1 MRIHMA
7 AGLVAA
13 LVLGAAA
20 TTGAQQ
26 PDFSGSWQLDRDAS
40 VLPQR
45 PEGGGRRVGRLF
57 GRGEQTVRGPAE
69 TLVVTQTSD
78 TLFVEQRREDG
89 SQTLR
94 YRLDGS
100 SSVNP
105 MPRGE
110 LTTTSRWDG
119 ATIVTEG
126 TQDIPRLLRDISI
139 PLTERRSLS
148 ADGRTMTVEST
159 RTMPFGD
166 VAVTLVYRKELP

>member
-1 MRIHMA
+1 MRNVA
-7 AGLVAA
+7 LFLVGA
-13 LVLGAAA
+13 LAA
-20 TTGAQQ
+20 TAVATALAQP
-26 PDFSGSWQLDRDAS
+26 PDFSGSWRLDRDAS
-40 VLPQR
+40 VLPER
-45 PEGGGRRVGRLF
+45 PEGGRRGIGRLL
-57 GRGEQTVRGPAE
+57 GRGEQAVRGPAD
-69 TLVVTQTSD
+69 TLVLTQTPD
-78 TLFVEQRREDG
+78 TLFVEQRRDDG
-89 SQTLR
+89 SRTMR

-139 PLTERRSLS
+139 QLTERRSLS

-159 RTMPFGD
+159 RTMPSG
-166 VAVTLVYRKELP
+166 ALAMTLVYRKELP

>member
-1 MRIHMA
+1 MRNVA
-7 AGLVAA
+7 LFLAGA
-13 LVLGAAA
+13 LAA
-20 TTGAQQ
+20 TAVATALAQP

-45 PEGGGRRVGRLF
+45 PEGGGRGIGRLF
-57 GRGEQTVRGPAE
+57 GRGEQAVRGPAE

-159 RTMPFGD
+159 RSMPFGD
-166 VAVTLVYRKELP
+166 IAVTLVYRKELR